1 MKKLSAFV
9 SVLVLL
15 AVFPMTLMAQ
25 QLRTETL
32 KQLLLITGSMD
43 QYINQSP
50 AAMQGF
56 LAMGRLANP
65 SATDAELTSKINAY
79 LKDEFADDFTQ
90 IVSPYYR
97 CVSEADG
104 QALLDAFSTPEV
116 QDMLN
121 RMATATIAQQ
131 TQLQQSISAA
141 TQQIMMGKTPAPIT
155 LDNASSS
162 YRSKF
167 DEYYKLADV
176 DNLVASAM
184 NSTKQML
191 TQIPEEQRAAVE
203 KMLDSVLGYMKTNTY
218 AITFN
223 MANKTMTE
231 DDLQRYV
238 DLNSTPHGKNMLQ
251 ATKNM
256 SADALNVGMAI
267 SAKLAEHM
275 K

>member
-15 AVFPMTLMAQ
+15 AMFPMTLMAQ

-90 IVSPYYR
+90 IVSPYFR

-104 QALLDAFSTPEV
+104 QALLDAFSTPEA

>member
-15 AVFPMTLMAQ
+15 AMFPMTLMAQ

-56 LAMGRLANP
+56 LAMGRQANP

-90 IVSPYYR
+90 IVSPYFR

-104 QALLDAFSTPEV
+104 QALLDAFSTPEA

-121 RMATATIAQQ
+121 RMASATVAQQ
-131 TQLQQSISAA
+131 TQIQQSIGAA

-155 LDNASSS
+155 LDDASSS

-176 DNLVASAM
+176 DNLVASAL
-184 NSTKQML
+184 NSARQMMPVL
-191 TQIPEEQRAAVE
+191 PDGQLSPVE
-203 KMLDSVLGYMKTNTY
+203 VMFDNISRYMKKNTY

-238 DLNSTPHGKNMLQ
+238 DLFSTPHGKNMLQ

-267 SAKLAEHM
+267 SAKLVEHM

>member
-32 KQLLLITGSMD
+32 KQLLLISGSMD

-56 LAMGRLANP
+56 LVMGRQANP

-90 IVSPYYR
+90 IVSPYFR

-267 SAKLAEHM
+267 SAKLVEHM

>member
-15 AVFPMTLMAQ
+15 AMFPMTLMAQ

-90 IVSPYYR
+90 IVSPYFR

>member
-15 AVFPMTLMAQ
+15 AMFPMTLMAQ

-104 QALLDAFSTPEV
+104 QALLDAFSTPEA

>member
-15 AVFPMTLMAQ
+15 AMFPMTLMAQ

-90 IVSPYYR
+90 IVSPYFR

-131 TQLQQSISAA
+131 TQIQQSIGAA

-155 LDNASSS
+155 LDDASSS

>member
-32 KQLLLITGSMD
+32 KQLLLISGSMD

-56 LAMGRLANP
+56 LAMGRQANP

-90 IVSPYYR
+90 IVSPYFR

-121 RMATATIAQQ
+121 RVATATIAQQ

-267 SAKLAEHM
+267 SAKLVEHM

>member
-32 KQLLLITGSMD
+32 KQLLLISGSMD

-56 LAMGRLANP
+56 LAMGRQANP

-90 IVSPYYR
+90 IVSPYFR

-256 SADALNVGMAI
+256 TADALNVGMAI
-267 SAKLAEHM
+267 SAKLVEHM

>member
-90 IVSPYYR
+90 IVSPYFR

-256 SADALNVGMAI
+256 SADALNVGLAI
-267 SAKLAEHM
+267 NAKLAEHM